1 MEPLN
6 IVIAGAGMGGLT
18 AAAALQQAG
27 HQVHLYERAA
37 ELAPVGAAISIWPN
51 GVRVLDALGL
61 GESIEQAGGHM
72 QRMSYSDHQGR
83 LLTRFDLQP
92 LYNHA
97 RRRAF
102 PIARA
107 HLQNI
112 LLEAVG
118 VHNVTLG
125 VACVDYEESETHV
138 QVVLSTGETVTADLL
153 IAANGTHS
161 LLRDTIAGE
170 PVPRRYCG
178 YVNWNGRINAAPD
191 LAPADEWVQYV
202 GEHKRVSLMP
212 MGNDELYF
220 FFDVPLPAGTP
231 NVREHYRAELEQHFA
246 HWPEPVQRLLQR
258 LDPTAVARVEIHDT
272 ARVPHLVSTRVALL
286 GDAAHAMTPNIGQ
299 GGCQAMEDAW
309 VLARC
314 IERERTPVAA
324 LAAYESA
331 RADRVASLVTK
342 ARKRAAIIHGEMPDE
357 TREWYAQLA
366 ESDGSDILAGLIK
379 TDEGSPL

>member
-1 MEPLN
+1 MESLN

-61 GESIEQAGGHM
+61 GGSIERAGGHM
-72 QRMSYSDHQGR
+72 QSMSYSDHQGH

-92 LYNHA
+92 LYTYA

-107 HLQNI
+107 RLQNI
-112 LLEAVG
+112 LLESAG
-118 VHNVTLG
+118 TQNVTLG
-125 VACVDYEESETHV
+125 VACVDYEENETHV
-138 QVVLSTGETVTADLL
+138 QVRLSTGETVTADLL

-178 YVNWNGRINAAPD
+178 YVNWNGRIKAAPD

-220 FFDVPLPAGTP
+220 FFDVP
-231 NVREHYRAELEQHFA
+231 
-246 HWPEPVQRLLQR
+246 
-258 LDPTAVARVEIHDT
+258 
-272 ARVPHLVSTRVALL
+272 
-286 GDAAHAMTPNIGQ
+286 
-299 GGCQAMEDAW
+299 
-309 VLARC
+309 
-314 IERERTPVAA
+314 
-324 LAAYESA
+324 
-331 RADRVASLVTK
+331 
-342 ARKRAAIIHGEMPDE
+342 
-357 TREWYAQLA
+357 
-366 ESDGSDILAGLIK
+366 
-379 TDEGSPL
+379 

>member
-1 MEPLN
+1 MESLN
-6 IVIAGAGMGGLT
+6 IVIAGAGMGGLS

-27 HQVHLYERAA
+27 HRVHVYERAA

-61 GESIEQAGGHM
+61 GESIERAGGHM
-72 QRMSYSDHQGR
+72 QSMSYSDHQDR

-107 HLQNI
+107 RLQGI

-118 VHNVTLG
+118 MQNVTLG
-125 VACVDYEESETHV
+125 VACLDYEESQTHV
-138 QVVLSTGETVTADLL
+138 QIMLSTGETVTADLL

-161 LLRDTIAGE
+161 VLRDKIAGR
-170 PVPRRYCG
+170 PIPRRYCG
-178 YVNWNGRINAAPD
+178 YVNWNGRIRSAAD

-212 MGNDELYF
+212 MGNGELYY

-231 NVREHYRAELEQHFA
+231 NVREDYSAELEQHFA
-246 HWPEPVQRLLQR
+246 DWPEPVQRLLQR
-258 LDPTAVARVEIHDT
+258 LDPAGVARVEIHDT
-272 ARVPHLVSTRVALL
+272 ERVPRLVGARVALL

-314 IERERTPVAA
+314 IEREQTPAAA
-324 LAAYESA
+324 LAAYETA
-331 RADRVASLVTK
+331 RAERVAALVIK
-342 ARKRAAIIHGEMPDE
+342 ARERAAIIHGEVPED
-357 TREWYAQLA
+357 TRQWYAALA
-366 ESDGSDILAGLIK
+366 GSDGSDILGGLIK

>member
-1 MEPLN
+1 MQSLN

-18 AAAALQQAG
+18 AAAALRQAG

-72 QRMSYSDHQGR
+72 QSMSYSDHQGH

-92 LYNHA
+92 LYTHA

-107 HLQNI
+107 RLQSI

-118 VHNVTLG
+118 MQNVTLG

-138 QVVLSTGETVTADLL
+138 QVMLSTGETVTADLL

-170 PVPRRYCG
+170 PIPRRYCG
-178 YVNWNGRINAAPD
+178 YVNWNGRIKAALD

-212 MGNDELYF
+212 MGNGELYF

-231 NVREHYRAELEQHFA
+231 NVREHYRAELQQHFA
-246 HWPEPVQRLLQR
+246 QWPEPVQLLLQR
-258 LDPTAVARVEIHDT
+258 LDPAAVARVEIHDT
-272 ARVPHLVSTRVALL
+272 VRVPHLVSARVALL

-314 IERERTPVAA
+314 IEREQTPAAA
-324 LAAYESA
+324 LTAYESA

-342 ARKRAAIIHGEMPDE
+342 ARKRAAIIHGEMPEE
-357 TREWYAQLA
+357 TQQWYAQLA
-366 ESDGSDILAGLIK
+366 VSDGSDILAGLIK

>member
-1 MEPLN
+1 
-6 IVIAGAGMGGLT
+6 
-18 AAAALQQAG
+18 
-27 HQVHLYERAA
+27 
-37 ELAPVGAAISIWPN
+37 
-51 GVRVLDALGL
+51 
-61 GESIEQAGGHM
+61 
-72 QRMSYSDHQGR
+72 
-83 LLTRFDLQP
+83 
-92 LYNHA
+92 
-97 RRRAF
+97 
-102 PIARA
+102 
-107 HLQNI
+107 
-112 LLEAVG
+112 
-118 VHNVTLG
+118 
-125 VACVDYEESETHV
+125 
-138 QVVLSTGETVTADLL
+138 
-153 IAANGTHS
+153 
-161 LLRDTIAGE
+161 
-170 PVPRRYCG
+170 
-178 YVNWNGRINAAPD
+178 
-191 LAPADEWVQYV
+191 
-202 GEHKRVSLMP
+202 VSLMP

-246 HWPEPVQRLLQR
+246 HWPQPVQRLLQR
-258 LDPTAVARVEIHDT
+258 LDPAAVARVEIHDT

-314 IERERTPVAA
+314 IERERTPAAA

-357 TREWYAQLA
+357 TREWYAQLG

>member
-1 MEPLN
+1 MESLN

-61 GESIEQAGGHM
+61 GDSIEQAGGHM
-72 QRMSYSDHQGR
+72 QSMSYSDHQDH

-92 LYNHA
+92 LYTYA

-107 HLQNI
+107 RLQNI

-118 VHNVTLG
+118 MQNVTLG
-125 VACVDYEESETHV
+125 VACVDYEENETDV
-138 QVVLSTGETVTADLL
+138 QVRLSTGETVTADLL

-178 YVNWNGRINAAPD
+178 YVNWNGRIKASPD

-258 LDPTAVARVEIHDT
+258 LDPAAVARVEIHDT

-314 IERERTPVAA
+314 IERERTPTAA

-342 ARKRAAIIHGEMPDE
+342 ARKRAAIIHGEMPEE
-357 TREWYAQLA
+357 TQQWYAELA

>member
-1 MEPLN
+1 MESLN

-61 GESIEQAGGHM
+61 GDSIEQAGGHM
-72 QRMSYSDHQGR
+72 QSMSYSDHQGH

-92 LYNHA
+92 LYTYA

-107 HLQNI
+107 RLQNI
-112 LLEAVG
+112 LLESVG
-118 VHNVTLG
+118 MQNVTLG
-125 VACVDYEESETHV
+125 VACVDYEENETHV
-138 QVVLSTGETVTADLL
+138 QVRLSTGETVTADLL

-178 YVNWNGRINAAPD
+178 YVNWNGRIKAAPD

-258 LDPTAVARVEIHDT
+258 LDPAAVARVEIHDT

-309 VLARC
+309 VIARC
-314 IERERTPVAA
+314 IERERTPTAA

-342 ARKRAAIIHGEMPDE
+342 ARKRAAIIHGEVPDE